1 MKRIIAASAALA
13 LSACGY
19 FGNGQEA
26 GPVSPEAAEEETA
39 VDPNEWQP
47 PEMPSAEEAAKAAAD
62 AQAAAEAGVVYAGA
76 DKKGQTVGLKVGE
89 TLRIELVSIPT
100 AGYVWTV
107 VEAPAFMEAAGE
119 TTRGTD
125 PAHQS
130 LPGFTGGDH
139 FLGFDYAAKSAGT
152 GKFKLTEGRPWE
164 TDEPPMDTYEL
175 TVTVTE

>member
-1 MKRIIAASAALA
+1 MKVVLAAVSVMALA
-13 LSACGY
+13 GCAQSGKVE
-19 FGNGQEA
+19 EA
-26 GPVSPEAAEEETA
+26 EPAAAEEETG

-76 DKKGQTVGLKVGE
+76 DKKGQTVGMKVGE

-107 VEAPAFMEAAGE
+107 VEAPAFMEATGE
-119 TTRGTD
+119 STRGTD
-125 PAHQS
+125 PAHQN

-139 FLGFDYAAKSAGT
+139 FLGFDYVAKSAGT
-152 GKFKLTEGRPWE
+152 GTFKLIEGRPWE
-164 TDEPPMDTYEL
+164 TEEPPMDTYEL